1 MRVDSLPRRYRA
13 PLRQRSSNKTCWKP
27 SWEDEKSEIPDTLER
42 WTAKRRVAL
51 VLERLRGGTTAAQA
65 ARKYSLTIAEIE
77 GWKEAFLS
85 GAENALRSRPRDEEA
100 MKEAQIKKLKQ
111 KVGELVM
118 ERDVWPKGN
127 ENPPFRR

>member
-1 MRVDSLPRRYRA
+1 M
-13 PLRQRSSNKTCWKP
+13 
-27 SWEDEKSEIPDTLER
+27 SEIPDTIKR

-51 VLERLRGGTTAAQA
+51 ILELLRGGTTAAQA

-118 ERDVWPKGN
+118 ERDVLPKGN

>member
-1 MRVDSLPRRYRA
+1 M
-13 PLRQRSSNKTCWKP
+13 
-27 SWEDEKSEIPDTLER
+27 SEIPDTIIR

-51 VLERLRGGTTAAQA
+51 VLELLRGETTAAQA
-65 ARKYSLTIAEIE
+65 ARKYSLTMSESE

-118 ERDVWPKGN
+118 ERDVLTEAMKTH
-127 ENPPFRR
+127 PFARRLLDK